1 MSNSPKKRPNFT
13 LVEPKD
19 DAYKLLTQAVNDWH
33 LELANCRII
42 LAWRCNWKHNTDGHL
57 VLGMCVRASELQKE
71 LAAYDF
77 VILLNREV
85 WEDAEFTTEKKLALI
100 DHELCH
106 AAPAI
111 SEDDGTQKLDSKGR
125 LQWRIRQHDI
135 EEFRGVVE
143 RHGCYKADLERFA
156 RALVK
161 REDLP
166 LFEGEAPKSLTAN

>member
-1 MSNSPKKRPNFT
+1 MAEKRPNFT
-13 LVEPKD
+13 LVERND
-19 DAYKLLTQAVNDWH
+19 QAYRLLTRAINKWH
-33 LELANCRII
+33 DELLEARIV
-42 LAWRCNWKHNTDGHL
+42 LAWRCNWEHNSDGHL

-85 WEDAEFTTEKKLALI
+85 WEATDFTHDKKMALL

-106 AAPAI
+106 AAPSI
-111 SEDDGTQKLDSKGR
+111 SEDDGAQKLDSKGR

-156 RALVK
+156 TALLK
-161 REDLP
+161 KEREL
-166 LFEGEAPKSLTAN
+166 LFQGEDNEAAAVQ